1 MKPPRKK
8 REIKR
13 CRWCGRGPILC
24 PMQNHC
30 LSQHEQAALCEY
42 ISKEGTQWKAK
53 LRAEWTAGSATLR
66 QVRNIIGPSGL
77 SKMHPPLTP
86 ESDQ

>member
-1 MKPPRKK
+1 MRERKK

-24 PMQNHC
+24 PAQNKC
-30 LSQHEQAALCEY
+30 LSKSEQAALCQY
-42 ISKEGTQWKAK
+42 IRDHGFQWRSK
-53 LRAEWTAGSATLR
+53 LRDEWNAGAITLR

-77 SKMHPPLTP
+77 AKMHPPLTP
-86 ESDQ
+86 EEE